1 MQGKSKI
8 DIPANST
15 SEFVEQHVDE
25 IIANTR
31 VHLEIGKEIHDIM
44 QPILDADADITETK
58 MRIGDYRGNMT
69 KTAFQQGDTFRTLVE
84 RIMSKLKIT

>member
-1 MQGKSKI
+1 MKI
-8 DIPANST
+8 DLPANST
-15 SEFVEQHVDE
+15 SEFVEQHVDD

-84 RIMSKLKIT
+84 MIISKLKKRS

>member
-1 MQGKSKI
+1 MKF

-44 QPILDADADITETK
+44 QPILDADADADITETK

-84 RIMSKLKIT
+84 RIISKLKTT

>member
-1 MQGKSKI
+1 MKI

-15 SEFVEQHVDE
+15 SEFVVQHVDE

-31 VHLEIGKEIHDIM
+31 VHLEIGKEIRDIM

-69 KTAFQQGDTFRTLVE
+69 KTAFQQGDPFKALVE
-84 RIMSKLKIT
+84 RIISKL